1 MSNPGYKKTIDFFD
15 ILRENNFGEFYTEQN
30 YYSRRGRNKDIFRM
44 VRNFEV
50 YYLKILSERISRQY
64 KPIIIRS
71 PEVQNETKAS
81 LMNINIK
88 IY

>member
-1 MSNPGYKKTIDFFD
+1 
-15 ILRENNFGEFYTEQN
+15 
-30 YYSRRGRNKDIFRM
+30 M

-64 KPIIIRS
+64 KPIIIRN

-81 LMNINIK
+81 FMNINIK
-88 IY
+88 IYYA